1 MASSVGLESRSR
13 QLLRLRFSRR
23 RRRFETLLQTTRREP
38 TQEPAPTTLNATA
51 RVSFFTR
58 QYSTFTNRG
67 LVLASR

>member
-23 RRRFETLLQTTRREP
+23 HRRLETLLQTTRREP
-38 TQEPAPTTLNATA
+38 TRELAPAAPNSSS
-51 RVSFFTR
+51 RISFFTR

-67 LVLASR
+67 LVMTSR